1 MAYLIKLPSVAAD
14 TSGGNLHQWLKQEGD
29 TVAVGDALAEIETE
43 KAIVEINAEHA
54 GVLGRIVVAAGA
66 SSVPVNTVLGVLLA
80 DGEDAS
86 AIERALAEQGVA
98 PAAAPGGPGTGCRN
112 PRLFELRRHRDLR
125 ARHGRRARASRPGL
139 GGGRRLSSPLARR
152 LAAQWGVDLAR
163 VAGSGPHGRILR
175 RDVEA
180 ARDAA
185 PAAGQPQAAALR
197 TAGRRVPHSGMRRA
211 IARRLSESKQT
222 VPHFYLTV
230 DCRMDALL
238 ALRAQANQAG
248 AIKLSVND
256 FIVRAAAQALRDVP
270 EVNASWQDDAI
281 EYHAGADIS
290 VAVATEGG
298 LVTPIVRD
306 ADDKSLSAIAAEIVE
321 LARRQGQPPEARGI
335 HRRLAHGEQPGHVR
349 HQAVRRHHQSAAGR
363 HPGRGRGRAPPR
375 GRPERRAGSR
385 HRHDG
390 DAVGRSPRG
399 QRRRRR
405 AVAGRVPRP
414 HRKPRPHPAVSPAMT
429 KTSFDVVVVGGGPGG
444 YVAAIRAAQ
453 LGLSAALVER
463 AELGGICLNWGCIPT
478 KALLHS
484 ATVLRACREAAH
496 YGVTGADAARPDLP
510 AMVTRSRKVAC
521 CWARAWRT

>member
-98 PAAAPGGPGTGCRN
+98 PAAAPAAPAPAAAT
-112 PRLFELRRHRDLR
+112 P
-125 ARHGRRARASRPGL
+125 ASSSCAATATCAPATAAAPAQAVPASA
-139 GGGRRLSSPLARR
+139 GGRRLSSPLARR
-152 LAAQWGVDLAR
+152 LAAQWSVDLAR

-180 ARDAA
+180 ARNAT
-185 PAAGQPQAAALR
+185 PAAGQPQAAAPR
-197 TAGRRVPHSGMRRA
+197 AAGRRVPHSGMRRA

-321 LARRQGQPPEARGI
+321 LA
-335 HRRLAHGEQPGHVR
+335 
-349 HQAVRRHHQSAAGR
+349 
-363 HPGRGRGRAPPR
+363 GRAKVNRLKPEEFTGGSLTVSNLGMYGIKQFAAIINPPQAAILAV
-375 GRPERRAGSR
+375 GAAERRPVVGPNGELEAATVMTVTLSAD
-385 HRHDG
+385 HRVVDG
-390 DAVGRSPRG
+390 AVGA
-399 QRRRRR
+399 QWLAAFR
-405 AVAGRVPRP
+405 ARIENPVR
-414 HRKPRPHPAVSPAMT
+414 
-429 KTSFDVVVVGGGPGG
+429 
-444 YVAAIRAAQ
+444 I
-453 LGLSAALVER
+453 
-463 AELGGICLNWGCIPT
+463 
-478 KALLHS
+478 LL
-484 ATVLRACREAAH
+484 
-496 YGVTGADAARPDLP
+496 
-510 AMVTRSRKVAC
+510 
-521 CWARAWRT
+521 